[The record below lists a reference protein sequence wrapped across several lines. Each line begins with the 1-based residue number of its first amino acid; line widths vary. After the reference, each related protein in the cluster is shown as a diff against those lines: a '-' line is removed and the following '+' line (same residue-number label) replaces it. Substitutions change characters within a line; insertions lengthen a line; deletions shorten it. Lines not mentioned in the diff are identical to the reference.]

1 MNQTPK
7 ANLSAVALVFL
18 TVFLTVYG
26 QLIIKWRVRWAG
38 SLPADFPGKV
48 WFLTRLLISPWVISG
63 MIAAFLAGVSW
74 LAAMTKLDLS
84 YAYPFMSLALV
95 CVVIFSILLFD
106 EAVTRATI
114 LGVLLIV
121 IGIVV
126 TSRG

>member
-106 EAVTRATI
+106 EAVTRAKI